1 MKKLIT
7 LFAIAGMVLAL
18 APATQA
24 ALVSDPGGITA
35 PAGLI
40 VGDQYQL
47 VFVSST
53 VRDASSSD
61 IADYHA
67 HVQSAADAASIGTG
81 VGVTWKAMAST
92 PSVHFGNVWAV
103 TEPVYLVNGTK
114 VADVFWSKTH
124 DVPININENGV
135 AHTGVPGTKLF
146 LADTDPTM
154 AVWTATNQEGWRVG
168 WPLGGTGGQT
178 IDGTLVT
185 PASSYGWSDVFSH
198 FSWARDEGTGVPGHP
213 DSFGAAD
220 QSLELPF
227 YGLSEVLTVVS
238 GGPVSTPGT
247 LIFVK

>member
-18 APATQA
+18 APAAQA

-81 VGVTWKAMAST
+81 VGVTWKAMASIDS
-92 PSVHFGNVWAV
+92 PQVHCGNVVSV

-114 VADVFWSKTH
+114 VADVFWSQTH

-135 AHTGVPGTKLF
+135 AHTGVPGTKIF
-146 LADTDPTM
+146 LADAAPTM
-154 AVWTATNQEGWRVG
+154 AVWTGTNWEGWEVSQG
-168 WPLGGTGGQT
+168 LGSTDGAT
-178 IDGTLVT
+178 IDGDTVT
-185 PASSYGWSDVFSH
+185 PVSCYGWSNVSGD
-198 FSWARDEGTGVPGHP
+198 FSWARDEGN
-213 DSFGAAD
+213 FGAAE
-220 QSLELPF
+220 QSLELPS
-227 YGLSEVLTVVS
+227 LR
-238 GGPVSTPGT
+238 
-247 LIFVK
+247 FV